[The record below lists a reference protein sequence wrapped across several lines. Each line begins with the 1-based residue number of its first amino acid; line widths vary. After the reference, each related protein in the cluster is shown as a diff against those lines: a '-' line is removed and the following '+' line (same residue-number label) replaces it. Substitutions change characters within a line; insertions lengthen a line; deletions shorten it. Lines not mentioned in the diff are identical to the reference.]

1 MLFRSKYY
9 LRHLPLVLCCL
20 AVALLSVALAR
31 PQSAE
36 HNSNSTTEGI
46 DIVLSLDVSGS
57 MLARDFT
64 PDRLGAA
71 KEVASNFIVDRPNDR
86 IGLVVFAGESFTQC
100 PLTTDKRSLLNLLG
114 GVRSGMID
122 DGTAIGNGLATA
134 VNRLRESS
142 AKSKVVILLTDGVNN
157 SGQIAPLT
165 AAEIAK
171 SYGIRVY
178 TVGVGTMGM
187 APYPAIDMWGNLTF
201 QPMKDRPMYFDCAN
215 EHGLAIAGLNFPGYA
230 SFVHEPVE
238 GTENVATFEFPL
250 WVARNFDSVDEVE
263 EALRN
268 VTLVSQIVP
277 GQQESL
283 LHWFIGDGKRSI
295 VVEQMADGMHVHHD
309 DVDVLTNQPTFDFHM
324 ENLRNYM
331 CVSNEMAEP
340 TSWGKASLTAW
351 GAGVGMHGIPGDV
364 SSPSRFV
371 RVAYT
376 NAHYPQQND
385 EAANVSRLFHTLGSV
400 QMVDGMAKM
409 GDGQFERTL
418 FTSGYSSK
426 TNTYYMNTYDDPA
439 IRSYAM
445 ADYDMDSSELISVAR

>member
-1 MLFRSKYY
+1 MNQPERAS
-9 LRHLPLVLCCL
+9 
-20 AVALLSVALAR
+20 ALS
-31 PQSAE
+31 
-36 HNSNSTTEGI
+36 GI
-46 DIVLSLDVSGS
+46 KVVDFTIVMSGPMCTR
-57 MLARDFT
+57 MLADA
-64 PDRLGAA
+64 GADVV
-71 KEVASNFIVDRPNDR
+71 KVESPEGDVVRQRPPLRGGISTYFASMN
-86 IGLVVFAGESFTQC
+86 C
-100 PLTTDKRSLLNLLG
+100 
-114 GVRSGMID
+114 
-122 DGTAIGNGLATA
+122 
-134 VNRLRESS
+134 
-142 AKSKVVILLTDGVNN
+142 
-157 SGQIAPLT
+157 
-165 AAEIAK
+165 
-171 SYGIRVY
+171 
-178 TVGVGTMGM
+178 
-187 APYPAIDMWGNLTF
+187 
-201 QPMKDRPMYFDCAN
+201 
-215 EHGLAIAGLNFPGYA
+215 
-230 SFVHEPVE
+230 
-238 GTENVATFEFPL
+238 
-250 WVARNFDSVDEVE
+250 
-263 EALRN
+263 
-268 VTLVSQIVP
+268 
-277 GQQESL
+277 
-283 LHWFIGDGKRSI
+283 GKRSI

>member
-1 MLFRSKYY
+1 MCTGVRFSDDEGNTYFGRNLDWSFSYGETI
-9 LRHLPLVLCCL
+9 LVTPRGYRYDTVFGAGGKAKPN
-20 AVALLSVALAR
+20 AVIGVGVVMA
-31 PQSAE
+31 
-36 HNSNSTTEGI
+36 
-46 DIVLSLDVSGS
+46 
-57 MLARDFT
+57 
-64 PDRLGAA
+64 
-71 KEVASNFIVDRPNDR
+71 DRPMYFDCAN
-86 IGLVVFAGESFTQC
+86 EH
-100 PLTTDKRSLLNLLG
+100 
-114 GVRSGMID
+114 
-122 DGTAIGNGLATA
+122 GLA
-134 VNRLRESS
+134 
-142 AKSKVVILLTDGVNN
+142 
-157 SGQIAPLT
+157 IAGLNFPGYASFVHEPVEGTENVATFEFPLWVARNFDSVDEDDEGNT
-165 AAEIAK
+165 YFGRNLDWSF
-171 SYGIRVY
+171 SYGETILVTPRGYRYDTVFGAGGKAKPNAVIG
-178 TVGVGTMGM
+178 VGVVM
-187 APYPAIDMWGNLTF
+187 A
-201 QPMKDRPMYFDCAN
+201 DRPMYFDCAN

-263 EALRN
+263 KALRN

>member
-1 MLFRSKYY
+1 MFGAGGKAK
-9 LRHLPLVLCCL
+9 PN
-20 AVALLSVALAR
+20 AV
-31 PQSAE
+31 
-36 HNSNSTTEGI
+36 
-46 DIVLSLDVSGS
+46 
-57 MLARDFT
+57 
-64 PDRLGAA
+64 
-71 KEVASNFIVDRPNDR
+71 
-86 IGLVVFAGESFTQC
+86 IG
-100 PLTTDKRSLLNLLG
+100 
-114 GVRSGMID
+114 
-122 DGTAIGNGLATA
+122 
-134 VNRLRESS
+134 
-142 AKSKVVILLTDGVNN
+142 
-157 SGQIAPLT
+157 
-165 AAEIAK
+165 
-171 SYGIRVY
+171 
-178 TVGVGTMGM
+178 VGVVM
-187 APYPAIDMWGNLTF
+187 A
-201 QPMKDRPMYFDCAN
+201 DRPMYFDCAN

-324 ENLRNYM
+324 ENLRNSM

>member
-1 MLFRSKYY
+1 M
-9 LRHLPLVLCCL
+9 C
-20 AVALLSVALAR
+20 
-31 PQSAE
+31 
-36 HNSNSTTEGI
+36 T
-46 DIVLSLDVSGS
+46 
-57 MLARDFT
+57 
-64 PDRLGAA
+64 
-71 KEVASNFIVDRPNDR
+71 
-86 IGLVVFAGESFTQC
+86 
-100 PLTTDKRSLLNLLG
+100 
-114 GVRSGMID
+114 GVRFSD
-122 DGTAIGNGLATA
+122 DEGNTYFGRNLDW
-134 VNRLRESS
+134 SF
-142 AKSKVVILLTDGVNN
+142 
-157 SGQIAPLT
+157 
-165 AAEIAK
+165 
-171 SYGIRVY
+171 SYGETILVTPRGYHYDTVFGAGGKAKPNAVIG
-178 TVGVGTMGM
+178 VGVVM
-187 APYPAIDMWGNLTF
+187 A
-201 QPMKDRPMYFDCAN
+201 DRPMYFDCAN

-250 WVARNFDSVDEVE
+250 WVARNFDSVD
-263 EALRN
+263 
-268 VTLVSQIVP
+268 
-277 GQQESL
+277 
-283 LHWFIGDGKRSI
+283 D

-351 GAGVGMHGIPGDV
+351 GAGVGMHGVPGDV

-409 GDGQFERTL
+409 GNGQFERTL

>member
-1 MLFRSKYY
+1 MGIMNVQANQSDGRE
-9 LRHLPLVLCCL
+9 
-20 AVALLSVALAR
+20 SVMC
-31 PQSAE
+31 
-36 HNSNSTTEGI
+36 T
-46 DIVLSLDVSGS
+46 
-57 MLARDFT
+57 
-64 PDRLGAA
+64 
-71 KEVASNFIVDRPNDR
+71 
-86 IGLVVFAGESFTQC
+86 
-100 PLTTDKRSLLNLLG
+100 
-114 GVRSGMID
+114 GVRFSD
-122 DGTAIGNGLATA
+122 DEGNTYFGRNLDW
-134 VNRLRESS
+134 SF
-142 AKSKVVILLTDGVNN
+142 
-157 SGQIAPLT
+157 
-165 AAEIAK
+165 
-171 SYGIRVY
+171 SYGETILVTPRGYHYDTVFGAGGKAKPNAVIG
-178 TVGVGTMGM
+178 VGVVM
-187 APYPAIDMWGNLTF
+187 AD
-201 QPMKDRPMYFDCAN
+201 
-215 EHGLAIAGLNFPGYA
+215 
-230 SFVHEPVE
+230 S
-238 GTENVATFEFPL
+238 PL

-385 EAANVSRLFHTLGSV
+385 EATNVSRLFHTLGSV
-400 QMVDGMAKM
+400 QMMDGMAKM

>member
-1 MLFRSKYY
+1 MGRT
-9 LRHLPLVLCCL
+9 LRVEADGGSRGNPGVAGYGALVRDEAGTVLVEL
-20 AVALLSVALAR
+20 AAPIGTASNNVAEYR
-31 PQSAE
+31 
-36 HNSNSTTEGI
+36 G
-46 DIVLSLDVSGS
+46 
-57 MLARDFT
+57 MLAG
-64 PDRLGAA
+64 LEAA
-71 KEVASNFIVDRPNDR
+71 HRISADAEV
-86 IGLVVFAGESFTQC
+86 VVA
-100 PLTTDKRSLLNLLG
+100 
-114 GVRSGMID
+114 M
-122 DGTAIGNGLATA
+122 
-134 VNRLRESS
+134 
-142 AKSKVVILLTDGVNN
+142 
-157 SGQIAPLT
+157 
-165 AAEIAK
+165 
-171 SYGIRVY
+171 
-178 TVGVGTMGM
+178 
-187 APYPAIDMWGNLTF
+187 
-201 QPMKDRPMYFDCAN
+201 
-215 EHGLAIAGLNFPGYA
+215 
-230 SFVHEPVE
+230 
-238 GTENVATFEFPL
+238 
-250 WVARNFDSVDEVE
+250 DSQ
-263 EALRN
+263 L
-268 VTLVSQIVP
+268 
-277 GQQESL
+277 
-283 LHWFIGDGKRSI
+283 

-351 GAGVGMHGIPGDV
+351 GAGVGMHGVPGDV

-409 GDGQFERTL
+409 GNGQFERTL

>member
-1 MLFRSKYY
+1 MGIMNVQANQSDGRE
-9 LRHLPLVLCCL
+9 
-20 AVALLSVALAR
+20 SVMC
-31 PQSAE
+31 
-36 HNSNSTTEGI
+36 T
-46 DIVLSLDVSGS
+46 
-57 MLARDFT
+57 
-64 PDRLGAA
+64 
-71 KEVASNFIVDRPNDR
+71 
-86 IGLVVFAGESFTQC
+86 
-100 PLTTDKRSLLNLLG
+100 
-114 GVRSGMID
+114 GVRFSD
-122 DGTAIGNGLATA
+122 DEGNTYFGRNLDW
-134 VNRLRESS
+134 SF
-142 AKSKVVILLTDGVNN
+142 
-157 SGQIAPLT
+157 
-165 AAEIAK
+165 
-171 SYGIRVY
+171 SYGETILVTPRGYHYDTVFGAGGKAKPNAVIG
-178 TVGVGTMGM
+178 VGVVM
-187 APYPAIDMWGNLTF
+187 A
-201 QPMKDRPMYFDCAN
+201 DRPMYFDCAN

-376 NAHYPQQND
+376 NAHYSQQND